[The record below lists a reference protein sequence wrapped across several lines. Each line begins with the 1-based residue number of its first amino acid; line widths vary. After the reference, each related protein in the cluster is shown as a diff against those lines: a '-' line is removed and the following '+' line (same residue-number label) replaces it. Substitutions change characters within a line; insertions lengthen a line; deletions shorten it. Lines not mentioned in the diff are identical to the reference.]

1 MGVSSPVDPR
11 ILPPAGPQEQTFD
24 EAAVLD
30 AAFVAS
36 PHFAI
41 SPPPSPAVVANAT
54 CAQQNVGS
62 EEPMFAAGE
71 RVRVNLAGLKVKHVL
86 FQAAV
91 TDAVGDIVKKTSDT
105 PPMYLVRLLFSF
117 KGVDEVEVP
126 EDRVRKF

>member
-1 MGVSSPVDPR
+1 LTRASYRLPGRVNRRLLAQPF
-11 ILPPAGPQEQTFD
+11 PPAAQPPQLQTIGTG
-24 EAAVLD
+24 ARMAVQ
-30 AAFVAS
+30 S
-36 PHFAI
+36 K
-41 SPPPSPAVVANAT
+41 
-54 CAQQNVGS
+54 
-62 EEPMFAAGE
+62 PMFAAGE